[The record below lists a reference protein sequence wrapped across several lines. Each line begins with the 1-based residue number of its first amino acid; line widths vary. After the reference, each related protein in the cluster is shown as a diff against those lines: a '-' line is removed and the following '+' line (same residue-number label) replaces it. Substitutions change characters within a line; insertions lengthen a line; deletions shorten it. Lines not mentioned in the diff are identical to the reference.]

1 MYVDIVPNRK
11 SPPAVLLRE
20 RYRKEGRVLKR
31 TIANLSGWSK
41 DRIEALRTVLR
52 GDPLPLADAQQVS
65 RAELEQGIRQRFQ
78 RLENHLDERV
88 RRLFAAAE
96 AEVFGRGGVTAA
108 ARATGLSRTTITQGV
123 RDLAKPMDNGPCSG
137 RVRRPGGGRK
147 RAADKRAS
155 LDERAE

>member
-20 RYRKEGRVLKR
+20 YCRKDGRVLRR
-31 TIANLSGWSK
+31 TLANLSGWSK

-52 GDPLPLADAQQVS
+52 GDPLSVEDAQKVS
-65 RAELEQGIRQRFQ
+65 IAELEQGIRQRFQ
-78 RLENHLDERV
+78 LLEKHLDERT

-96 AEVFGRGGVTAA
+96 AEAVGRGGVSAA

-123 RDLAKPMDNGPCSG
+123 RDLAKPVDNGPSSG

-147 RAADKRAS
+147 KKSAS
-155 LDERAE
+155 LDECTV

>member
-1 MYVDIVPNRK
+1 MTMYVDIVPNRS

-20 RYRKEGRVLKR
+20 YYRKEGRVLRK
-31 TIANLSGWSK
+31 TLTNLSGWSK

-52 GDPLPLADAQQVS
+52 GDPLVLAEAQQVS

-78 RLENHLDERV
+78 RLEKHLDERA

-96 AEVFGRGGVTAA
+96 AEAFGRGGVSAVS
-108 ARATGLSRTTITQGV
+108 RATGLSRTTITQGV
-123 RDLAKPMDNGPCSG
+123 RDLAKPVNNGPSSE

-147 RAADKRAS
+147 KKSAS
-155 LDERAE
+155 LDERAV

>member
-1 MYVDIVPNRK
+1 MYIDIVPNRK

-20 RYRKEGRVLKR
+20 YSRKDGRVLRK
-31 TIANLSGWSK
+31 TLANLSGWSK

-52 GDPLPLADAQQVS
+52 GDPLSVEDAQQVS

-78 RLENHLDERV
+78 LLEKHLDERA
-88 RRLFAAAE
+88 RRLLAAAE
-96 AEVFGRGGVTAA
+96 AEAFGRGGVSAA

-123 RDLAKPMDNGPCSG
+123 RDLAKPVDNGPSSG

-147 RAADKRAS
+147 KKSAS
-155 LDERAE
+155 LDERVV

>member
-1 MYVDIVPNRK
+1 MYIDIVPNRK

-20 RYRKEGRVLKR
+20 YYRKEGRVLKR

-78 RLENHLDERV
+78 LLEKHLDERA
-88 RRLFAAAE
+88 RRLLAAAE
-96 AEVFGRGGVTAA
+96 AEAFGRGGVTAA
-108 ARATGLSRTTITQGV
+108 RRATGLSRTTITKGI
-123 RDLAKPMDNGPCSG
+123 RDLAKPTDNGPCSE
-137 RVRRPGGGRK
+137 RIRRPGAGRK
-147 RAADKRAS
+147 KKSAS
-155 LDERAE
+155 PDERTE